1 LTREDEDDNDDGDGD
16 EATTDGRWSMVDGG
30 REVLW
35 RVDKVTDVL
44 YRRGGVYRIGLDVSW
59 MID

>member
-1 LTREDEDDNDDGDGD
+1 MVDGG
-16 EATTDGRWSMVDGG
+16 WSMVDGG

-44 YRRGGVYRIGLDVSW
+44 YTGEEGWGVSYRGGCIVD
-59 MID
+59 D